1 MGAVAA
7 LMYMNSYKKDNW
19 ISAMILDSPFSDFM
33 EICKLHGKKMNFFA
47 GLLFEWGLDATNDIC
62 KK

>member
-1 MGAVAA
+1 
-7 LMYMNSYKKDNW
+7 
-19 ISAMILDSPFSDFM
+19 MILDSPFSDFM